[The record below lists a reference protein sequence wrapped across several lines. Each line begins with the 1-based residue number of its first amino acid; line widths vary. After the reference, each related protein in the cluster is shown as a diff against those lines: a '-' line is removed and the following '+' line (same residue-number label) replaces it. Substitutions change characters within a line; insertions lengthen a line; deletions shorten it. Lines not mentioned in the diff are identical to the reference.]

1 MTNSYEELTYDELII
16 DPHMQAAIKEI
27 QELILAKFPGTTF
40 TVGEWDEPSSV
51 YMRAIV
57 DVDDTDEVTEL
68 FIDRL
73 VDFQV
78 DENLPIYVVTIRT
91 PERRAAAFE
100 REQRKRFR
108 VSLPG

>member
-1 MTNSYEELTYDELII
+1 MTRSCEALTDDELID

-27 QELILAKFPGTTF
+27 QGLILAKFPGTTF
-40 TVGEWDEPSSV
+40 TMGEWDEPGSV

-57 DVDDTDEVTEL
+57 DVDDTDEVTAL

-78 DENLPIYVVTIRT
+78 DENLPIYVVTVRT
-91 PERRAAAFE
+91 PERRAAAEE
-100 REQRKRFR
+100 RERRDRYR
-108 VSLPG
+108 VAMPG

>member
-1 MTNSYEELTYDELII
+1 MTRSYEDLTYDELLI
-16 DPHMQAAIKEI
+16 DPRMQAAIKEI
-27 QELILAKFPGTTF
+27 QNLILAKFPGTTF
-40 TVGEWDEPSSV
+40 TVGEWDEPGSV

-78 DENLPIYVVTIRT
+78 DENLPIYVVTVRT
-91 PERRAAAFE
+91 PERRAAAAE
-100 REQRKRFR
+100 RERRDRYRIAQ
-108 VSLPG
+108 PG

>member
-1 MTNSYEELTYDELII
+1 MTRSYEDLTYDELIV
-16 DPHMQAAIKEI
+16 DPHIQAAIKEI

-40 TVGEWDEPSSV
+40 TVGEWDEPGSV

-78 DENLPIYVVTIRT
+78 EENLPIYVVTVRT
-91 PERRAAAFE
+91 PERRAAAQE
-100 REQRKRFR
+100 RERQDRFR
-108 VSLPG
+108 VARTI